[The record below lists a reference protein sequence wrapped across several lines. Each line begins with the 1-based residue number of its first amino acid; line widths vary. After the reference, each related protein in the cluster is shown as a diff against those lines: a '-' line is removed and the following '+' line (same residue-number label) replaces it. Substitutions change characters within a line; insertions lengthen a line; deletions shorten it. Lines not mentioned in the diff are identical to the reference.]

1 VLTRNGQPV
10 AGGRQLDFAKPE
22 VAAWAESEIAR
33 LIRKY
38 DLDMFRLDYN
48 TTVEEGGNRLKDGFL
63 ENTQWRHVEALYA
76 MFDRLRAQF
85 PRVIFQNC
93 AGGGGRLDLGIMSRF
108 HNTEL
113 SDWMRGPR
121 SLKILNGMTWI
132 LPPEI
137 LLRTFGTEVGEHAT
151 DGDLDQ
157 QLRTIM
163 LCRPIFRG
171 LSPSIEE
178 FNPIARRKIQA
189 AVEQFKTVVRPIMI
203 GSRVYH
209 HTPLLPM
216 MEASPWLVLEYATPE
231 SRRAVVGL
239 FRTSQQGDSTFRFY
253 PRGLDFARSYKVQF
267 GNSGQNVEIP
277 GDRLL
282 QNGIPIRIE
291 NAMGSELLIF
301 ESK

>member
-1 VLTRNGQPV
+1 MR
-10 AGGRQLDFAKPE
+10 
-22 VAAWAESEIAR
+22 
-33 LIRKY
+33 
-38 DLDMFRLDYN
+38 
-48 TTVEEGGNRLKDGFL
+48 
-63 ENTQWRHVEALYA
+63 
-76 MFDRLRAQF
+76 
-85 PRVIFQNC
+85 
-93 AGGGGRLDLGIMSRF
+93 RF

-121 SLKILNGMTWI
+121 NLKILNGMTWI

-171 LSPSIEE
+171 LSPSMEE

>member
-1 VLTRNGQPV
+1 
-10 AGGRQLDFAKPE
+10 
-22 VAAWAESEIAR
+22 
-33 LIRKY
+33 
-38 DLDMFRLDYN
+38 
-48 TTVEEGGNRLKDGFL
+48 
-63 ENTQWRHVEALYA
+63 
-76 MFDRLRAQF
+76 
-85 PRVIFQNC
+85 
-93 AGGGGRLDLGIMSRF
+93 
-108 HNTEL
+108 
-113 SDWMRGPR
+113 
-121 SLKILNGMTWI
+121 
-132 LPPEI
+132 
-137 LLRTFGTEVGEHAT
+137 LRTFGTEVGEHAT